1 MEATKCYYAT
11 ALCFVRGEGGCIL
24 DPTQHRY
31 FVFTNFTEEHIK
43 LVNEESLRG
52 IWRLKNGK
60 KERFSFDRI
69 SVSNGREL
77 SDLSHYCGQ
86 TYKRTPLR
94 KTFIITEE
102 EFLENLQFAC
112 KSRKQFA

>member
-11 ALCFVRGEGGCIL
+11 AFCFVRAESGCAL

-43 LVNEESLRG
+43 LISEESLRG
-52 IWRLKNGK
+52 TWRLKSGK

-77 SDLSHYCGQ
+77 SDLTLYSGQ
-86 TYKRTPLR
+86 SYKRTPVR
-94 KTFIITEE
+94 KTFVITQEE
-102 EFLENLQFAC
+102 YLENLEHLC
-112 KSRKQFA
+112 KQKKKLA